1 MTGRGDDRADA
12 WPEPGVASRPV
23 LWLGLGVLL
32 LLAGS
37 LAATAAIFELSA
49 TGAGP
54 DRIAPPPEVPL
65 RGVDLQAQ
73 PPPPPAAAPPPP
85 ALRRAMA
92 AVAARPQPLAPLT
105 PAEIDRFR
113 SGGGTAQ

>member
-1 MTGRGDDRADA
+1 M
-12 WPEPGVASRPV
+12 ASRPV
-23 LWLGLGVLL
+23 LWLALGVLL

-37 LAATAAIFELSA
+37 LAVTAAVFELSP
-49 TGAGP
+49 TGTGP
-54 DRIAPPPEVPL
+54 DRIAPLPDLPL

-73 PPPPPAAAPPPP
+73 PAPPAAAPPPP

-105 PAEIDRFR
+105 PAEMERFR
-113 SGGGTAQ
+113 GGGEAGR